1 MHISTCSC
9 IFLLDYTCVPLPAS
23 AFQRL
28 PASLLAFV
36 HPPPPALFIAVNRTD
51 TCIQAACAQVG
62 WNHVGREQRRRDGVE
77 EEQGTRRG
85 AKGLLE
91 KAEGTALLLAAYVLL
106 SWKRSRDKPAP

>member
-1 MHISTCSC
+1 M
-9 IFLLDYTCVPLPAS
+9 
-23 AFQRL
+23 
-28 PASLLAFV
+28 
-36 HPPPPALFIAVNRTD
+36 
-51 TCIQAACAQVG
+51 
-62 WNHVGREQRRRDGVE
+62 E